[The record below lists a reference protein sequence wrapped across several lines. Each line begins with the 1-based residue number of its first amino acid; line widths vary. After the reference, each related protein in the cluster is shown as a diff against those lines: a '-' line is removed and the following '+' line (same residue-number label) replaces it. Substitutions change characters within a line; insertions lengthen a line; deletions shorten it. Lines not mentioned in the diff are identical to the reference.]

1 MADQQGAFIH
11 EPLIGGSRIS
21 VHLQSAPRCLKI
33 STCFDAPGRRRALL
47 QSSDEAE
54 ALASAQAEANVCDD
68 THFPSTLALFRYG
81 KQTEEWDRLLQY
93 EGTGVSDGVL
103 NYGGAKHKVR
113 TFNFK
118 NADFTTEGAKI
129 YSENR

>member
-1 MADQQGAFIH
+1 MARAFPCTCRAS
-11 EPLIGGSRIS
+11 PL
-21 VHLQSAPRCLKI
+21 LED

-93 EGTGVSDGVL
+93 EGTGAADGVL
-103 NYGGAKHKVR
+103 DYGGARHSVR
-113 TFNFK
+113 TFKFK
-118 NADFTTEGAKI
+118 NAEFTTEGSKL
-129 YSENR
+129 YNENR